1 MRKLRVTPELL
12 QAGAAREAPRIG
24 TYGWRP
30 RPHDLVQ
37 LRQSTGDPLAY
48 RTLFRGW
55 RKAGFK
61 VHAIR
66 KLAGRPKPALRM

>member
-1 MRKLRVTPELL
+1 MP
-12 QAGAAREAPRIG
+12 
-24 TYGWRP
+24 YGWRP

-37 LRQSTGDPLAY
+37 LRQSTNDAVAY

-66 KLAGRPKPALRM
+66 KLAGRSERESTVADEVSRSNLYSCT